1 MTIKL
6 TRASEAGF
14 HLDAQN
20 ERGLSISFDN
30 VSGAA
35 SPKGVS
41 PMESVLM
48 AVAGCSSIDIIDILE
63 KGRLT
68 LEQYDVEVTGT
79 RRDEVPRVFTAIDL
93 HVITR
98 GDFPSDR
105 VARAVKLSLERYCS
119 VSIMLQSSVT
129 FTARGT
135 HNGAAYPI
143 TLELKS

>member
-6 TRASEAGF
+6 TRVGDSGF

-20 ERGLSISFDN
+20 EGGLSVSFDN
-30 VSGAA
+30 VSGSS

-68 LEQYDVEVTGT
+68 LDHYDVEVTGT
-79 RRDEVPRVFTAIDL
+79 RRDEVPRVFTAIDV
-93 HVITR
+93 HVITQ

-105 VARAVKLSLERYCS
+105 VERAVKLSLERYCS
-119 VSIMLQSSVT
+119 VSIMLQSTVT
-129 FTARGT
+129 FSARGT
-135 HNGAAYPI
+135 HNGASYPI
-143 TLELKS
+143 TLELKA